1 MLEQCPGSYHSPGR
15 ITIDTEHK
23 PNTASPTTITTMPF
37 SNEKKEGILP
47 STIPQD
53 APDAEGQAA
62 VEKLKAKYRSRP
74 KFVLFLLTY
83 LSVHFVYEVYK
94 WVDTFGIGDNAP
106 RCAQADVLTPDKNAN
121 LWNELNEKI
130 GTPAFE
136 TSAINWLAGAV
147 RVPLVIPFSSL

>member
-1 MLEQCPGSYHSPGR
+1 
-15 ITIDTEHK
+15 
-23 PNTASPTTITTMPF
+23 MPL

-47 STIPQD
+47 STNPQE
-53 APDAEGQAA
+53 APDAERQAA

-74 KFVLFLLTY
+74 KFILFLITY
-83 LSVHFVYEVYK
+83 LGVHFVYEAYK
-94 WVDTFGIGDNAP
+94 WVEAVGIGDNAP

-136 TSAINWLAGAV
+136 TSAINWLADAV
-147 RVPLVIPFSSL
+147 RIPSVNLSSSLGFLL